1 MAPKKIKKDIL
12 LPKDS
17 QLSARE
23 YTEEQKIIL
32 KTINDNKAILKRTF
46 NYLPIYAKIIYN
58 IYKDKIGCNQKLGF
72 YLKNVDESLSVA
84 YIHKIIIK
92 TYENTLLTLDEDDDN
107 ELNLATLLNSSKE
120 LNDIMI
126 FMVMEWIEDPRP

>member
-1 MAPKKIKKDIL
+1 MAPKKIKKEL
-12 LPKDS
+12 STEDS
-17 QLSARE
+17 QLSTRE

-32 KTINDNKAILKRTF
+32 KTINDNKAILKRTY

-72 YLKNVDESLSVA
+72 YLKNVDDKSLSVA
-84 YIHKIIIK
+84 YIRKIIIK
-92 TYENTLLTLDEDDDN
+92 TYENTLLTLDEDDYS
-107 ELNLATLLNSSKE
+107 ELTLATLNSSKE

-126 FMVMEWIEDPRP
+126 FMVMEWIEDQGL